1 MRFARVAL
9 GLLLALVGLLVAL
22 AGAVAAFWLVGPD
35 NTVDTG
41 EQQLG
46 SKGLAVVTAPD
57 LIDRHGPTLHV
68 TVTGNPKPVFVGVGQ
83 ELDVTSY
90 LGTSAYTQVV
100 RLSLPPKFDTQE
112 MKGGAAALSKPAG
125 LDWWAAK
132 ASGSGEQ
139 SVAWPMADGRYSVV
153 VMNADGRPGTDA
165 RVTLGVEL
173 PGLFVTFLL
182 VLGAGLVLLIVG
194 LLLMFMRRRRPETPE
209 QMGPPV
215 PQYQPMAFAQQQSA
229 STQPTTSTPPPAYTP
244 PSTGSTPQPGYTP
257 PPNGPTPP
265 TGSTP
270 PPGYNTPPPGYTP
283 PPQYPKG
290 PVRRTKV
297 IAGGI
302 GLLLVATGCAS
313 VPAKNV
319 KTAAASRPAV
329 AVADGQAVV
338 KRYNEV
344 NNKANQARD
353 AKLSETV
360 EGEPTLAQTRAGFK
374 ISLKVDVAGKDKIK
388 PFTYTKPKIG
398 APQFSAYPMR
408 FVMSSTVSGQP
419 DNQALAVWERAT
431 AGSPWVLT
439 NCVYPAA
446 TMKVPAV
453 DGLRVPTKADLN
465 KLASL
470 PQSAATNL
478 AAYLSGGTRSPKA
491 SIFAPSPGTVGLLT
505 NRAKEKIADAKES
518 YISTVTDTFMASG
531 DPLTFI
537 TSSGEALVFLSVAE
551 QYMQRIEPGSNAYW
565 ARGSATA
572 FSSGVRYTQT
582 LNLDYLHQVAL
593 VIPAKGKGKL
603 RILSIDG
610 QLVGAGGS

>member
-9 GLLLALVGLLVAL
+9 GLLLALVGLLVTL

-68 TVTGNPKPVFVGVGQ
+68 TVTDNPKPVFVGVGQ

-90 LGTSAYTQVV
+90 LGTSAYTRVV

-112 MKGGAAALSKPAG
+112 MKGGAEPLTKPAG

-139 SVAWPMADGRYSVV
+139 SVAWPMADGRYSVM
-153 VMNADGRPGTDA
+153 VMNADGTPGTDA
-165 RVTLGVEL
+165 RVTFGIEV
-173 PGLFVTFLL
+173 PRLFVTFLL
-182 VLGAGLVLLIVG
+182 VFGAGLVVLIVG
-194 LLLMFMRRRRPETPE
+194 LLLMFMRRRRPETPA
-209 QMGPPV
+209 QLGPPV
-215 PQYQPMAFAQQQSA
+215 PQYQPPMAYAQAPNA

-244 PSTGSTPQPGYTP
+244 PPTGSTP
-257 PPNGPTPP
+257 PP

-270 PPGYNTPPPGYTP
+270 PPAGSTPPPGYAPPPGYTP

-290 PVRRTKV
+290 PVRRTRV
-297 IAGGI
+297 LAGGI
-302 GLLLVATGCAS
+302 TLLLVATGCAS

-319 KTAAASRPAV
+319 KTAASSRPAV
-329 AVADGQAVV
+329 TVADGQAVV

-353 AKLSETV
+353 AKLSETI

-374 ISLKVDVAGKDKIK
+374 ISLKVDAAGKDKIK

-408 FVMSSTVSGQP
+408 FVMSSTVSGQA

-491 SIFAPSPGTVGLLT
+491 GVFVPSPGTVGLLT
-505 NRAKEKIADAKES
+505 NRAKEKVADAKES
-518 YISTVTDTFMASG
+518 YISTVTDTFTASG
-531 DPLTFI
+531 DPVTFI
-537 TSSGEALVFLSVAE
+537 TSSGEALVFLSVSE

-603 RILSIDG
+603 RILSIDS